1 MKRWTPSLKSPA
13 FSTKEGQAASAWR
26 GVALGAL
33 LLLIGVN
40 LRSVIL
46 AVPPILPL
54 IRQNLGLSYTETG
67 LLTALPTLVMGA
79 AAWSSGLLVERT
91 GARRAVTWGL
101 ALLAAGALLR
111 AVFPLAIPIFLFTLL
126 MSLGIALAQTTASV
140 LIRRWFPARIGLL
153 SAIFTDGLIIGETI
167 GAGLTVPLMLWLFGP
182 DGWRSTFVL
191 WGLPIVVL
199 LAFWLW
205 LAPGAVRYSHDSS
218 HSSER
223 RRGGSGASNAREEGR
238 SREDACQD
246 DLPGPVAGIGQPY
259 LLQHE

>member
-1 MKRWTPSLKSPA
+1 LKSPA
-13 FSTKEGQAASAWR
+13 FSTNEGQAASAWR
-26 GVALGAL
+26 GIALGAL

-54 IRQNLGLSYTETG
+54 VRQDLGLSYTETG
-67 LLTALPTLVMGA
+67 LLTALPTLIIGV
-79 AAWSSGLLVERT
+79 AAWSSGLLVERI
-91 GARRAVTWGL
+91 GARSSVTWGL
-101 ALLAAGALLR
+101 AVLAAGALLR

-140 LIRRWFPARIGLL
+140 LIRRWFPAHIGLL

-167 GAGLTVPLMLWLFGP
+167 GAGLTVPLMLWLFGS
-182 DGWRSTFVL
+182 DGWRATFLL

-205 LAPGAVRYSHDSS
+205 LAPSEPSPGATPLPIP
-218 HSSER
+218 
-223 RRGGSGASNAREEGR
+223 ASNAEVEVERVVREKR
-238 SREDACQD
+238 INPAKT
-246 DLPGPVAGIGQPY
+246 PVRTIHLG
-259 LLQHE
+259 LLLGSGSLIYFGMNN